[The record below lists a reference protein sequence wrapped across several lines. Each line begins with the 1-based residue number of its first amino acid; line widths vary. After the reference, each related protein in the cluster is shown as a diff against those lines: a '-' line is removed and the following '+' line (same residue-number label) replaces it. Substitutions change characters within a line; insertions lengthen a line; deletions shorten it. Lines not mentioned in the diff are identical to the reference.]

1 MVSISYIYRKGH
13 TLLKKKKEKMI
24 SLCNNGRVISL
35 RNEFQLNEFQFHR
48 KITPV
53 NKHRC
58 LSQWIFALVFVY
70 FFFAEFQSVI
80 RFFFQSRRVFIIYGR
95 VILEFNMLPTNS
107 ISKLSFHLILVY
119 NTCFCH
125 LARYFFDISNI
136 FSKIFR
142 SLQNKLF
149 ICFLNKH
156 RIYQILRLSG
166 K

>member
-1 MVSISYIYRKGH
+1 
-13 TLLKKKKEKMI
+13 MI
-24 SLCNNGRVISL
+24 SLCNNWRVISL

-53 NKHRC
+53 NKHWC

-70 FFFAEFQSVI
+70 FFSLNSNLWSD
-80 RFFFQSRRVFIIYGR
+80 FFQSRRVFIIYGR

-119 NTCFCH
+119 NMCFCH
-125 LARYFFDISNI
+125 LAWYFLDISNI